1 MTPEERKEFV
11 RRSYDD
17 VFNKGELDAIATY
30 FADDFV
36 NRSVPGLPPGPE
48 GVRRAVTV
56 LRAAFPDLH
65 YQIEEVLVEGDMI
78 AARWTVTGR
87 HTGALSMPFGPV
99 APTGRAIR
107 FPGMTIGRVAGG
119 KACGDTWI
127 VSEMLT
133 VLRELS
139 TPPAMAEHV

>member
-17 VFNKGELDAIATY
+17 VFNKGELDRAPTY

-36 NRSVPGLPPGPE
+36 NRSVPGLPPGPD
-48 GVRRAVTV
+48 GVRRSVTI

-65 YQIEEVLVEGDMI
+65 YLIEEVLVDGDMI
-78 AARWTVTGR
+78 AARWTVTGT
-87 HTGALSMPFGPV
+87 HTGMLSMPFGLV

-107 FPGMTIGRVAGG
+107 FPGMTMGRVADG
-119 KACGDTWI
+119 KACGETWI
-127 VSEMLT
+127 ISEMLA

-139 TPPAMAEHV
+139 TPPQQRAA